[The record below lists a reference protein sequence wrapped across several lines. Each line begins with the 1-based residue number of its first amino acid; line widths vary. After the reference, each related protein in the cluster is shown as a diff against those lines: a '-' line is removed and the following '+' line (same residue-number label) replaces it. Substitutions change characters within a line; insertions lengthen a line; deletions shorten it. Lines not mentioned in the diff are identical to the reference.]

1 MVNILEKLTRATNS
15 KKFIP
20 EIDGFRFLAIVPVVL
35 MHFNTYFSK
44 SIGRDFRLMSNQMN
58 TWDWF
63 FTKGEIGVD
72 LFFAIS
78 GFILGLP
85 FIKAYVQKT
94 TSPKLS
100 NYYYRRLTRLEP
112 PFIITLIIFYLTH
125 IFINGESFYALFD
138 NFIASLFY
146 VHYFVYGKW
155 SVINPVTWS
164 LETEVQFYMLAPFL
178 CALFFKK
185 TKKIFMAFIMI
196 ILTILSFIIIS
207 NIFVETYMKLHLSKS
222 ILLYLPNFLVGF
234 LIASLF
240 VVKNNFLK
248 KQLYLYDVIGLT
260 SFYLMFVTA
269 KENRYLFIMFLFFL
283 FISVFKGKLLN
294 KFFRIKII
302 YVIGGMC
309 YSIYLI
315 HYAFFHFIVN
325 FTKDILI
332 FDEYILNFLV
342 QAIIVFPIMFTVC
355 SIFYILV
362 EKPCMDKDWPKKLVI
377 MFKSKTS

>member
-112 PFIITLIIFYLTH
+112 PFIITLIIFYLT
-125 IFINGESFYALFD
+125 
-138 NFIASLFY
+138 
-146 VHYFVYGKW
+146 
-155 SVINPVTWS
+155 
-164 LETEVQFYMLAPFL
+164 
-178 CALFFKK
+178 
-185 TKKIFMAFIMI
+185 
-196 ILTILSFIIIS
+196 
-207 NIFVETYMKLHLSKS
+207 SK
-222 ILLYLPNFLVGF
+222 N
-234 LIASLF
+234 
-240 VVKNNFLK
+240 
-248 KQLYLYDVIGLT
+248 
-260 SFYLMFVTA
+260 
-269 KENRYLFIMFLFFL
+269 
-283 FISVFKGKLLN
+283 
-294 KFFRIKII
+294 
-302 YVIGGMC
+302 
-309 YSIYLI
+309 
-315 HYAFFHFIVN
+315 
-325 FTKDILI
+325 
-332 FDEYILNFLV
+332 
-342 QAIIVFPIMFTVC
+342 
-355 SIFYILV
+355 
-362 EKPCMDKDWPKKLVI
+362 
-377 MFKSKTS
+377 